1 MYQYGKTIQKV
12 INFDNVI
19 KEEIKEHN
27 PSWPQILD
35 HSYRIWIT
43 VWSGSGYVNS
53 LFNLIGQQPDIDKMY
68 WYAKYSYEVKYQ
80 FLINKRES
88 TSSKHF
94 RDSKVF
100 IEFFNNMDNIYENIK
115 EYNPNKKCKMLIAF
129 DNMIADML
137 RNKKL
142 NLIVTE
148 LFIRG

>member
-1 MYQYGKTIQKV
+1 MYQYGKTIQKM

-35 HSYRIWIT
+35 HSYRIWII
-43 VWSGSGYVNS
+43 VWSGSGYANS

-94 RDSKVF
+94 KDSKVF

>member
-1 MYQYGKTIQKV
+1 MYQCGKTIQKM

-19 KEEIKEHN
+19 NEEIKEHN

-35 HSYRIWIT
+35 HSYRIWIIR
-43 VWSGSGYVNS
+43 WSGSRYANS

-94 RDSKVF
+94 KDSKVF
-100 IEFFNNMDNIYENIK
+100 IKFFNNMDNIYENIK

-142 NLIVTE
+142 NLIVSE